1 MFTVCTKV
9 FMGLLVIRETARGSG
24 RVRVFLVL
32 PFPAHVGQWS
42 HCCLCK
48 PGLFLR
54 SQATWLRGSQRPD
67 AGRQGSVWDWVLTS
81 VGRQRV
87 QTQGRGYLV
96 QPQQEESQVG
106 NLQLPR
112 HLPGAQVGTEHSKM
126 LFLKP
131 MGELGPLLSDVWET
145 FVGVF

>member
-1 MFTVCTKV
+1 MFTFGTKV
-9 FMGLLVIRETARGSG
+9 MGLLVTHGTARGSG

-32 PFPAHVGQWS
+32 PFPAHVSQWS

-81 VGRQRV
+81 TCRLAG
-87 QTQGRGYLV
+87 GRGCR
-96 QPQQEESQVG
+96 PKG
-106 NLQLPR
+106 
-112 HLPGAQVGTEHSKM
+112 GAALCS
-126 LFLKP
+126 
-131 MGELGPLLSDVWET
+131 LSRRRAK
-145 FVGVF
+145 